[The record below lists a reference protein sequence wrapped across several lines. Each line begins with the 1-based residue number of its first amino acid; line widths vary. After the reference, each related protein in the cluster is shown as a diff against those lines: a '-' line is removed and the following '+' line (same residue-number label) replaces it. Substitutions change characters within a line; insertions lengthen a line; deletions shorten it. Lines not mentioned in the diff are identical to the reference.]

1 MNSSTVIM
9 PSPRGSYFLK
19 TSSVANLMNSSTV
32 IMPSPLG
39 SYFLNKVSKES
50 SDGQQV
56 RPCFLGVAHSWFIMS
71 GNSDILI
78 TPSLSE
84 SWSVKISSMNQY
96 NSTPSALLVLARA
109 FLTKVLYWSTLPWSM
124 MGWGSMVAVLAAM
137 CSWQNFSHSS
147 KVMTPVDL
155 RSMESNIFCLA
166 ASFSASL
173 LYNSL
178 SSGA

>member
-9 PSPRGSYFLK
+9 PSPRGSHFLK

-32 IMPSPLG
+32 IMPSPRG
-39 SYFLNKVSKES
+39 SYFLNKVSKEY

-56 RPCFLGVAHSWFIMS
+56 RPCFLGVAHSWFIMA

-109 FLTKVLYWSTLPWSM
+109 FLTKVLYWSTLPW
-124 MGWGSMVAVLAAM
+124 SMVAVLAAM